1 MLHKSNS
8 TNTLILK
15 HGYICEPNLK
25 SISRSIA
32 KFIIEISK
40 LQEKNFIVKD
50 DFFLSNE
57 KKIYSFNFY
66 DIQKFIVLLNKH
78 GKLPIDVN
86 IHAFVYILR
95 FINESSSYKITK
107 NNWIL
112 IVFISYILASKW
124 CDDISIN
131 NESFAYL
138 YNNIVSLKKIN
149 ALEIKFLKTINF
161 KLLVSMKDYTE
172 IYFELINNYL

>member
-57 KKIYSFNFY
+57 KNC
-66 DIQKFIVLLNKH
+66 FI
-78 GKLPIDVN
+78 
-86 IHAFVYILR
+86 
-95 FINESSSYKITK
+95 
-107 NNWIL
+107 
-112 IVFISYILASKW
+112 
-124 CDDISIN
+124 
-131 NESFAYL
+131 
-138 YNNIVSLKKIN
+138 
-149 ALEIKFLKTINF
+149 
-161 KLLVSMKDYTE
+161 
-172 IYFELINNYL
+172 